1 MVDPASKEPKI
12 LKEEKSFLGK
22 HARLKS
28 GMLVVAAVYVV
39 QFWFFQKIW
48 CPPQELYHRVWK
60 TTYENLF
67 DQAAMKD
74 WLAFEHKF
82 DSKITNEAD
91 AVKYA
96 NKLLET
102 LNDPFTKFLDAKQVA
117 KKQDSH
123 SGLYS
128 GVGMIMN
135 GKKKP
140 VVVRMLIPGGPAA
153 RAGVKPGDQIIKIDD
168 LDCLRVP
175 PVQIGDYT
183 RQHMGETIKLTVC
196 RQGKMLMVAM
206 VPSKMTLQSVKSRLI
221 VSDFKKTNIAYVRL
235 ENFVHTDIVALVQKA
250 FEQLKTAQGLILD
263 VRGNGGGSVD
273 SCLAIASMM
282 LDTGDLVAM
291 KSRTGTGAGA
301 RIGSN
306 GGALDYQTVR
316 YRLEPN
322 AMKVLNEEPGKDVKE
337 ESRSRLQNIW
347 QTKPIVVLMDDSS
360 ASASEMLAAALRDN
374 NRAILIGVRSYGK
387 GVAQIYYDMPL
398 STCLSLTAGRYY
410 TPNGK
415 WLGDGR
421 EPLESTNGDG
431 KTSGSDQKPN
441 VDHGTIIDRGIAPDI
456 EVKSAENLDYG
467 AANDNQLTEAVK
479 FLDEKIAATK

>member
-1 MVDPASKEPKI
+1 MVDPANKEPKI

-22 HARLKS
+22 HARIKS
-28 GMLVVAAVYVV
+28 GMLVVAAIYVV

-60 TTYENLF
+60 TTYDNLF
-67 DQAAMKD
+67 DQTAMKD
-74 WLAFEHKF
+74 WPAFEHKY
-82 DSKITNEAD
+82 DSKINNEAD

-96 NKLLET
+96 NELLET
-102 LNDPFTKFLDAKQVA
+102 LDDPFTKFLDAKQVA

-123 SGLYS
+123 NGLYS

-135 GKKKP
+135 AKKRP
-140 VVVRMLIPGGPAA
+140 IVVRMLISGGPAD
-153 RAGVKPGDQIIKIDD
+153 RAGVKPGDQIIRLGE
-168 LDCLRVP
+168 LDCLKAP
-175 PVQIGDYT
+175 ATEIGDYT
-183 RQHMGETIKLTVC
+183 RKHMGQTITLTVC
-196 RQGKMLMVAM
+196 RQGKQVEMAM
-206 VPSKMTLQSVKSRLI
+206 IPGKMTVQSVRSRMI
-221 VSDFKKTNIAYVRL
+221 VSDLKKKNIAYVRL
-235 ENFVHTDIVALVQKA
+235 ENFVHSDIVALVHKA
-250 FEQLKTAQGLILD
+250 FENLKDAQALIFD

-273 SCLAIASMM
+273 ACLSIASMM
-282 LDTGDLVAM
+282 LDKGDIVAM

-301 RIGSN
+301 RIGST
-306 GGALDYQTVR
+306 GGSLDYQTVR

-322 AMKVLNEEPGKDVKE
+322 SMKVLNEEPGKEIKE
-337 ESRSRLQNIW
+337 ESRGRQQNCW
-347 QTKPIVVLMDDSS
+347 PNKPIVVLMDDSS

-374 NRAILIGVRSYGK
+374 NRAVLIGVRSYGK

-421 EPLESTNGDG
+421 EPPESTNADG
-431 KTSGSDQKPN
+431 KTVGADQKPK
-441 VDHGTIIDRGIAPDI
+441 VYHTIVDRGITPDI

-467 AANDNQLTEAVK
+467 AANDNQLSEAVK
-479 FLDEKIAATK
+479 FLEKNITAVN